1 MFVCVCVFE
10 CEKPGVPEGSVA
22 KGAVKVKGVTIAA
35 MIGERVTTAA
45 MRGDSV
51 TTAAMRVDR
60 VTTAAMI
67 GECITI
73 AAMRFFLVKSIK
85 TEFLL
90 KSKSTSI
97 LII

>member
-10 CEKPGVPEGSVA
+10 SEKPGVPEESVA
-22 KGAVKVKGVTIAA
+22 KGAVKVERVIIAA
-35 MIGERVTTAA
+35 ARDE
-45 MRGDSV
+45 
-51 TTAAMRVDR
+51 R

-67 GECITI
+67 GECTTI